1 MGNGSAR
8 YFSSIVR
15 EEDGEWTEERWRGEP
30 GCEPNGAGD
39 HAGHDERSGSGM
51 SRGPRSESGVGA
63 WDARPAEHSRRASGL
78 LERLWIGV
86 REAGPPIHVQEAR
99 RWRSKAGATRACAH
113 L

>member
-51 SRGPRSESGVGA
+51 SSGPRSESGVGA
-63 WDARPAEHSRRASGL
+63 WDAGPAEHSRRASGL
-78 LERLWIGV
+78 LERAFDFI
-86 REAGPPIHVQEAR
+86 PKDHHK
-99 RWRSKAGATRACAH
+99 RSLVG
-113 L
+113 